1 MCLSRP
7 VPSCP
12 VLHSLRSN
20 KKYFILSEQPGCGL
34 WSLMSAPREGER
46 ERGQRQRQREGRL
59 MDSAASHSGEAVQ
72 ASLSSRPWQLIPRL
86 SSSLT
91 SCGGGRR
98 RRRRGGE
105 DEGCREGENVQPQQ
119 KRWLWR
125 GTLTTGV
132 ITVECE
138 DTAAPR
144 DASLTLTPLQ
154 LAVGLVLQR
163 PPLTLHPRR
172 GLTVRQLL
180 LSLRLCT
187 VNEKKSFV
195 IVRPAIISSFSGL
208 LFEVIIA

>member
-1 MCLSRP
+1 M
-7 VPSCP
+7 
-12 VLHSLRSN
+12 
-20 KKYFILSEQPGCGL
+20 
-34 WSLMSAPREGER
+34 
-46 ERGQRQRQREGRL
+46 
-59 MDSAASHSGEAVQ
+59 
-72 ASLSSRPWQLIPRL
+72 
-86 SSSLT
+86 
-91 SCGGGRR
+91 
-98 RRRRGGE
+98 
-105 DEGCREGENVQPQQ
+105 QPQQ